1 MEIPYFFTSFYH
13 GFNSLGLRFGIH
25 HQGAERATLSRDLG
39 LGHGRYPLRRWL
51 CHVFFVVIWLWINTY
66 ENTIFS
72 GLFTSIN
79 PSYFDVNY
87 RGTIGFD
94 PSPYTFHDSE
104 FWIGTAMLHMWTSIQ
119 HWQVSVF
126 HLTKSFSTCWNTI
139 IFKKITSLT
148 HPSQVGV
155 SADLQYFEISN
166 FIKAAGIIMQHPT
179 TVSSKPKGKHGHL
192 HLKIRIQDITMIL
205 ITWVFQR

>member
-1 MEIPYFFTSFYH
+1 MEFPYFFTSFYH

-94 PSPYTFHDSE
+94 PAPYTFHDSE
-104 FWIGTAMLHMWTSIQ
+104 F
-119 HWQVSVF
+119 
-126 HLTKSFSTCWNTI
+126 
-139 IFKKITSLT
+139 
-148 HPSQVGV
+148 
-155 SADLQYFEISN
+155 
-166 FIKAAGIIMQHPT
+166 
-179 TVSSKPKGKHGHL
+179 
-192 HLKIRIQDITMIL
+192 
-205 ITWVFQR
+205 